1 MTLEKEEVRS
11 ITQRSVELS
20 TSDGETAAA
29 NPLADPSRT
38 KLSQRDPA
46 ITLAGCQRI
55 VIIGITGSGKTTLA
69 RELVAALVVHHVE
82 LDA

>member
-29 NPLADPSRT
+29 NPLADPSGT

-46 ITLAGCQRI
+46 ITLALI
-55 VIIGITGSGKTTLA
+55 
-69 RELVAALVVHHVE
+69 
-82 LDA
+82 